1 MEDQELEIGSC
12 VFKCKTSFK
21 THAAD
26 LAANLEMTM
35 IEEQKNRKVGAEW
48 GGHTRGTTTISVV
61 VCSEASSCC

>member
-1 MEDQELEIGSC
+1 MEDQELKIRSC

-26 LAANLEMTM
+26 LTSNLEMAK
-35 IEEQKNRKVGAEW
+35 IEQKNRKVGGEW
-48 GGHTRGTTTISVV
+48 GGHTGGTTTTSIV